1 MLRVKEAARR
11 MGISESL
18 VYELCA
24 SGALAHVRIGRPGCR
39 GCIRISQ
46 EDIDAYLSSQKIQS
60 QSPARLPASRKRV
73 FKHVVIP

>member
-1 MLRVKEAARR
+1 MMRVKEAAKR

-18 VYELCA
+18 VYDLCA
-24 SGALAHVRIGRPGCR
+24 AGVLPHVRIGRPGSR

-46 EDIDAYLSSQKIQS
+46 EDIDGYLASQKVERPTS
-60 QSPARLPASRKRV
+60 SKPMPARKRI